1 MFKKHLISDPWK
13 RALPDIE
20 AELLS
25 SSGFPRFFGTT
36 TRVIRLTAPKD
47 RCELRPTTLAHIVAP
62 LRDETSKCLTV
73 LSLGHS
79 FRSGSDLPQEDTSPL
94 PRSSVGVPAAQD
106 HAGR

>member
-36 TRVIRLTAPKD
+36 TRVIRLTVTE
-47 RCELRPTTLAHIVAP
+47 RSLRIAAYFTLAHIVAP
-62 LRDETSKCLTV
+62 LRL
-73 LSLGHS
+73 
-79 FRSGSDLPQEDTSPL
+79 
-94 PRSSVGVPAAQD
+94 
-106 HAGR
+106 